1 MINKTD
7 MIFSKKVF
15 TFADFSY
22 EKEIS
27 LLKLRI
33 SSEMLLLSLTG
44 KKRQKVHI
52 LKKENIL
59 LRRQIITLY

>member
-1 MINKTD
+1 MINKTG

-22 EKEIS
+22 EKES
-27 LLKLRI
+27 LAKLRI
-33 SSEMLLLSLTG
+33 SSEMLLSSLTG

-59 LRRQIITLY
+59 LKRQIITLY